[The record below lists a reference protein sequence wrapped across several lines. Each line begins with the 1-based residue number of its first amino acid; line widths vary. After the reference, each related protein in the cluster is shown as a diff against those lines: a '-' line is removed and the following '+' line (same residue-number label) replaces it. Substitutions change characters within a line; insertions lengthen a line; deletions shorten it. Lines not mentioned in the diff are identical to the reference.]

1 MASMPF
7 WTWLGGRIGKKRGYI
22 ISMIGLALVVSC
34 VFLLSA
40 GSIAFLYP
48 IMALVGWFFGGYQVY
63 PWSMIPDSVTDGQAR
78 TGLSLEGA
86 FNGWFTTQQKMGIA
100 FGPLVFGALLS
111 LAGYQQAYY
120 QDGVQIFPEQT
131 EPAILMI
138 RLCSSLLPAGVFLLS
153 LLIIARHENSAI
165 SHRATGDQPST

>member
-1 MASMPF
+1 
-7 WTWLGGRIGKKRGYI
+7 
-22 ISMIGLALVVSC
+22 MIGLSLVVSC

-120 QDGVQIFPEQT
+120 QDGVQIFPRADRAGNPDD
-131 EPAILMI
+131 PAVFIAFAC
-138 RLCSSLLPAGVFLLS
+138 RGVPALS
-153 LLIIARHENSAI
+153 ADHCA
-165 SHRATGDQPST
+165 A